1 MAGIMAKQTYEEK
14 RFHAAS
20 LATIEQVNNILAE
33 YEAQGYDLSLR
44 QLFYQ
49 MVSRDLLPNTQK
61 EYKRLGDLMNNA
73 RLAGLVDWDMIK
85 DRTRK
90 TEGNA
95 HFESPADILN
105 IAASQFAIDKWIDQP
120 YHVEVMVEKQALE
133 GVLIP
138 VCKRLDINFTA
149 NKGYSSVSAFYERG
163 RQLRHK
169 AQRLNKKIVVFY
181 LGDHD
186 PSGLDMTRDV
196 SERLAMFAETSVKVE
211 RLALNYSQVEELN
224 PPPNATKESDTRAA
238 EYNRR
243 YKSSW
248 ELDAVEPAT
257 LARLVTEAVLKY
269 RDADKWQKAVM
280 AEKRMKAELQ
290 KFADSYGGG
299 E

>member
-1 MAGIMAKQTYEEK
+1 MKQSYIEK
-14 RFHAAS
+14 RFNAAS
-20 LATIEQVNNILAE
+20 RATIEQVNNILAE

-44 QLFYQ
+44 QLYYQ
-49 MVSRDLLPNTQK
+49 MVSRDLLPNVQK
-61 EYKRLGDLMNNA
+61 EYKRLGDLVNNA

-85 DRTRK
+85 DRGRK
-90 TEGNA
+90 TEHNS
-95 HFESPADILN
+95 HFESPSEILN
-105 IAASQFAIDKWIDQP
+105 LAASSFAIDKWLDQP

-138 VCKRLDINFTA
+138 VCKELDINFTA
-149 NKGYSSVSAFYERG
+149 NKGYSSASAFYERG
-163 RQLRHK
+163 RWLGYQ

-196 SERLAMFAETSVKVE
+196 SERLGMFAGTCVKVE
-211 RLALNYSQVEELN
+211 RLALNYSQVETLK
-224 PPPNATKESDTRAA
+224 PPPNTTKETDTRAA
-238 EYNRR
+238 EYNRL

-257 LARLVTEAVLKY
+257 LARIVKEAVLKY
-269 RDADKWQKAVM
+269 RDADKWQKAVTT
-280 AEKRMKAELQ
+280 EERMKAELQ
-290 KFADSYGGG
+290 NLADSFGGD